1 MRFFKL
7 LFILLVMLVGAAFAV
22 MNAENVN
29 LNYYFGSTVL
39 PLSVVLVGAVCFG
52 ALLGILAG
60 LGGLA
65 SLKYE
70 NANLRRGRAWHQG
83 SSKSQNHAHEGRLV
97 VFTGHSVAAAAR
109 CSCIRL
115 VCGEA

>member
-1 MRFFKL
+1 VRFFKL

-52 ALLGILAG
+52 AVLGILAG

-65 SLKYE
+65 SLKHE
-70 NANLRRGRAWHQG
+70 NTSLRREARLASQEVQNLRTMPIKD
-83 SSKSQNHAHEGRLV
+83 S
-97 VFTGHSVAAAAR
+97 
-109 CSCIRL
+109 
-115 VCGEA
+115 

>member
-52 ALLGILAG
+52 AVVGMLAG

-65 SLKYE
+65 SLKRE
-70 NANLRRGRAWHQG
+70 NASLRREARLASQEVQNLRTMPI
-83 SSKSQNHAHEGRLV
+83 KDD
-97 VFTGHSVAAAAR
+97 
-109 CSCIRL
+109 
-115 VCGEA
+115 

>member
-52 ALLGILAG
+52 AVLGMLAG

-65 SLKYE
+65 SLKRE
-70 NANLRRGRAWHQG
+70 NASLRREARLASQEVQNLRTMPI
-83 SSKSQNHAHEGRLV
+83 KDD
-97 VFTGHSVAAAAR
+97 
-109 CSCIRL
+109 
-115 VCGEA
+115 

>member
-60 LGGLA
+60 LGCLA
-65 SLKYE
+65 SLKHE
-70 NANLRRGRAWHQG
+70 KANLRREARLA
-83 SSKSQNHAHEGRLV
+83 SQEVQNLR
-97 VFTGHSVAAAAR
+97 TMPMKDD
-109 CSCIRL
+109 
-115 VCGEA
+115 

>member
-52 ALLGILAG
+52 AVLGILAG

-65 SLKYE
+65 SLKHE
-70 NANLRRGRAWHQG
+70 NTSLRREARLASQEVQNLRTMPIKD
-83 SSKSQNHAHEGRLV
+83 S
-97 VFTGHSVAAAAR
+97 
-109 CSCIRL
+109 
-115 VCGEA
+115 

>member
-65 SLKYE
+65 SLKHE
-70 NANLRRGRAWHQG
+70 NANLRREARLA
-83 SSKSQNHAHEGRLV
+83 SQEVQNLR
-97 VFTGHSVAAAAR
+97 TMPMKDD
-109 CSCIRL
+109 
-115 VCGEA
+115 

>member
-7 LFILLVMLVGAAFAV
+7 LFILMVMLVGAAFAV

-29 LNYYFGSTVL
+29 LNYYFGSSVL

-52 ALLGILAG
+52 AVLGILAG

-65 SLKYE
+65 RLKHE
-70 NANLRRGRAWHQG
+70 NASLRRQVRLASQEVNNLRTMPI
-83 SSKSQNHAHEGRLV
+83 KDD
-97 VFTGHSVAAAAR
+97 
-109 CSCIRL
+109 
-115 VCGEA
+115 

>member
-29 LNYYFGSTVL
+29 QNYYFGSTVL

-52 ALLGILAG
+52 AVLGMLAG

-65 SLKYE
+65 SLKRE
-70 NANLRRGRAWHQG
+70 NASLRREARLASQEVQNLRTMPI
-83 SSKSQNHAHEGRLV
+83 KDD
-97 VFTGHSVAAAAR
+97 
-109 CSCIRL
+109 
-115 VCGEA
+115 

>member
-7 LFILLVMLVGAAFAV
+7 LFILLVMLIGVAFAV

-52 ALLGILAG
+52 AVLGILAG

-65 SLKYE
+65 SLKRE
-70 NANLRRGRAWHQG
+70 NASLRREARLASQEVQNLRTMPI
-83 SSKSQNHAHEGRLV
+83 KDD
-97 VFTGHSVAAAAR
+97 
-109 CSCIRL
+109 
-115 VCGEA
+115 

>member
-7 LFILLVMLVGAAFAV
+7 IFILLVMLVGAAFAV

-52 ALLGILAG
+52 AVLGMLAG

-65 SLKYE
+65 SLKRE
-70 NANLRRGRAWHQG
+70 NASLRREARLASQEVQNLRTMPI
-83 SSKSQNHAHEGRLV
+83 KDD
-97 VFTGHSVAAAAR
+97 
-109 CSCIRL
+109 
-115 VCGEA
+115 